1 MKIDNIKVYN
11 FENAIRGMRNPKN
24 SWDKSDSIYGLEINQ
39 QDAILARTNNQPFEI
54 INQDNELCE
63 FASLGPN
70 DLKLATTL
78 IGAGSEHR
86 KFMRQI
92 FVSMDIEA
100 PLYWWKEMDQYKVGT
115 TTDSCSTMHKLTS
128 QPITITSFEID
139 DYNYRLQLPHEN
151 TYVYEYE
158 KVVID
163 MLEKLRQA
171 YIETGNQNYW
181 KELIRWLPES
191 WLQKRTWT
199 GSYENIRSIYQ
210 QRKTHKLTE
219 WRTVCDTIKT
229 LPYAKQFII

>member
-1 MKIDNIKVYN
+1 MLIENIKVYN

-39 QDAILARTNNQPFEI
+39 QDAIFARTNNQPFEI
-54 INQDNELCE
+54 INKDNELCE

-100 PLYWWKEMDQYKVGT
+100 PLYWWKEMDQYKVST

-128 QPITITSFEID
+128 QPITLSAFEID
-139 DYNYRLQLPHEN
+139 DYNYHLQLPNE
-151 TYVYEYE
+151 
-158 KVVID
+158 D
-163 MLEKLRQA
+163 R
-171 YIETGNQNYW
+171 YI
-181 KELIRWLPES
+181 
-191 WLQKRTWT
+191 
-199 GSYENIRSIYQ
+199 
-210 QRKTHKLTE
+210 
-219 WRTVCDTIKT
+219 
-229 LPYAKQFII
+229 